1 MDSIN
6 NSEESYLNLMTSYNN
21 YFISDKLK
29 KEINL
34 PKIKFKKINL
44 MRLRKLKK
52 GKIKILDNNK

>member
-1 MDSIN
+1 
-6 NSEESYLNLMTSYNN
+6 MTSYNN

-52 GKIKILDNNK
+52 KKIKILDNNK

>member
-6 NSEESYLNLMTSYNN
+6 NSEESYLNLITSYNN

-29 KEINL
+29 KESNL

-52 GKIKILDNNK
+52 GKIKILDNNQ

>member
-1 MDSIN
+1 M
-6 NSEESYLNLMTSYNN
+6 NLIAKSNEFNITVGNFKN
-21 YFISDKLK
+21 KVL
-29 KEINL
+29 NL